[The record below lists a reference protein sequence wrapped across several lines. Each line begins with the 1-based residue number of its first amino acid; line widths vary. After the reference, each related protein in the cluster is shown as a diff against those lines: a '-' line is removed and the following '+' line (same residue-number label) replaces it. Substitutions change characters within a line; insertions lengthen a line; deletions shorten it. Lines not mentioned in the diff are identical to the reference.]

1 MIRETNPS
9 QCLDFICPHRT
20 EGKTGDLHSK
30 PSPFLC
36 FPGDK
41 TYKPCFVS
49 IVLVLILKEIMI
61 TVANT
66 YYYYTLTETF

>member
-30 PSPFLC
+30 PSQEIKHTNPVLC
-36 FPGDK
+36 
-41 TYKPCFVS
+41 
-49 IVLVLILKEIMI
+49 L
-61 TVANT
+61 
-66 YYYYTLTETF
+66 